1 MKLALWQKILYSG
14 GSLGT
19 ALSLVA
25 FNTYIQ
31 FYYVDKLGLGAE
43 WFGIGW
49 LIYGA
54 WNAVNDPLAGFLSDN
69 TKTRWGRRIPWIAG
83 SFIPLGIAFYFLWM
97 PPESL
102 VAASGLSLFLYFIA
116 VVLIFDTLW
125 TFAVMNWTTLFPEM
139 ITDEKE
145 RASVSGLRQAFTV
158 VGLLVGGTF
167 RILVG
172 PDWSGIGTMALF
184 FGGLTSL
191 SLGLSLL
198 GSKEQP
204 HVQHEKQPSL
214 LPALRATFRN
224 LSFRWFLVP
233 SLSKEF
239 IVSILAAAIPFW
251 TKYVLVLREP
261 ALMFGATIDPGFQE
275 SILLASIFL
284 LTLPGIPF
292 WTWVAK
298 RFSAR
303 RGWQISQATFALSI
317 LTIYVSSDFTTA
329 LLGTSVVGLSF
340 AGLLVY
346 PDLLLAD
353 VIDEDE
359 TIVGAR
365 REGMYFG
372 INGFMIRFGVMLQGL
387 TTSAVL
393 LTSGYVSRPGVG
405 VEQPDSAVFGIR
417 AMITL
422 VPILASLVA
431 IWGLQHYP
439 LHSGKLDAMRERSR
453 KLRKA

>member
-1 MKLALWQKILYSG
+1 MKLALWQKIFYSG

-19 ALSLVA
+19 ALSLIA

-31 FYYVDKLGLGAE
+31 FYYVDELGLGAE

-49 LIYGA
+49 LVYGI

-69 TKTRWGRRIPWIAG
+69 TRTRWGRRIPWIAG
-83 SFIPLGIAFYFLWM
+83 SFIPLGIAFYFLWL
-97 PPESL
+97 PPASL
-102 VAASGLSLFLYFIA
+102 VAASGLSLFLYFLA
-116 VVLIFDTLW
+116 VMLIFDTLW

-145 RASVSGLRQAFTV
+145 RAGVSGLRQAFTV
-158 VGLLVGGTF
+158 VGLLIGGAF

-172 PDWSGIGTMALF
+172 PDWSGIGSMALL

-204 HVQHEKQPSL
+204 HVQHEKQPAL
-214 LPALRATFRN
+214 LPALRATFHN

-261 ALMFGATIDPGFQE
+261 VVIFGNTFDPGFQE
-275 SILLASIFL
+275 TILLTSIFL
-284 LTLPGIPF
+284 MTLPGIPF

-298 RFSAR
+298 RYGAR
-303 RGWQISQATFALSI
+303 RGWQVSQGTFALSI
-317 LTIYVSSDFTTA
+317 LTIYVASDFYTA
-329 LLGTSVVGLSF
+329 MVGTMVVGLSL
-340 AGLLVY
+340 AGMLIY
-346 PDLLLAD
+346 PDLLLSD

-359 TIVGAR
+359 TVVGAR

-372 INGFMIRFGVMLQGL
+372 INGFMIRFGVTLQGL

-393 LTSGYVSRPGVG
+393 LTSGYVSRPGAG
-405 VEQPDSAVFGIR
+405 VQQPDSAVFGIR
-417 AMITL
+417 AMISL
-422 VPILASLVA
+422 VPILVSLLA

-439 LHSGKLDAMRERSR
+439 LHSGKLAAVRVKTK
-453 KLRKA
+453 KLREA

>member
-1 MKLALWQKILYSG
+1 MKVAIWQKILYSG
-14 GSLGT
+14 GPLGT

-31 FYYVDKLGLGAE
+31 FYYVDQLGLSAY

-49 LIYGA
+49 LVFGTRDSI
-54 WNAVNDPLAGFLSDN
+54 NDPLAVF
-69 TKTRWGRRIPWIAG
+69 
-83 SFIPLGIAFYFLWM
+83 
-97 PPESL
+97 
-102 VAASGLSLFLYFIA
+102 
-116 VVLIFDTLW
+116 LIFDTLW

-139 ITDEKE
+139 ISDEKE
-145 RASVSGLRQAFTV
+145 RAGVSGLRQAFTV
-158 VGLLVGGTF
+158 AGLLIGGAF
-167 RILVG
+167 RIRVG
-172 PDWSGIGTMALF
+172 PGWSGIGSMALL
-184 FGGLTSL
+184 FGGLTPL

-204 HVQHEKQPSL
+204 HVQHEKQPAL
-214 LPALRATFRN
+214 LPALRATFHN

-261 ALMFGATIDPGFQE
+261 AVMFGATIQPGLQE
-275 SILLASIFL
+275 SLLLASIFL
-284 LTLPGIPF
+284 LTLPGIPL

-298 RFSAR
+298 RLGAR
-303 RGWQISQATFALSI
+303 RGWQISQGTFALSI
-317 LTIYVSSDFTTA
+317 LTIYAASDFATA

-359 TIVGAR
+359 TVVGAS
-365 REGMYFG
+365 REGMYFR
-372 INGFMIRFGVMLQGL
+372 INGFMVRFGVTLQGL
-387 TTSAVL
+387 PT
-393 LTSGYVSRPGVG
+393 
-405 VEQPDSAVFGIR
+405 
-417 AMITL
+417 
-422 VPILASLVA
+422 
-431 IWGLQHYP
+431 
-439 LHSGKLDAMRERSR
+439 
-453 KLRKA
+453 

>member
-1 MKLALWQKILYSG
+1 MKLALWQKILYSS

-19 ALSLVA
+19 VLSLVA

-31 FYYVDKLGLGAE
+31 FYYVDKLGLRAE
-43 WFGIGW
+43 WFGIAW

-69 TKTRWGRRIPWIAG
+69 TNTRWGRRIPWIAA
-83 SFIPLGIAFYFLWM
+83 SFIPLGISFYLLWT
-97 PPESL
+97 PPAAL
-102 VAASGLSLFLYFIA
+102 VASSGFSLFLYFIA

-139 ITDEKE
+139 ISDEKE
-145 RASVSGLRQAFTV
+145 RTTVSGMRQAFSV
-158 VGLLVGGTF
+158 VGLLIGGTF

-172 PDWSGIGTMALF
+172 PDWAGISGMALL
-184 FGGLTSL
+184 FGSLTSL
-191 SLGLSLL
+191 TLGLSLL

-204 HVQHEKQPSL
+204 GVRLEKQPAL
-214 LPALRATFRN
+214 LPALRATFGN

-251 TKYVLVLREP
+251 TKYVLVLRNP
-261 ALMFGATIDPGFQE
+261 VTIFGASLDAAFQE
-275 SILLASIFL
+275 SLLLASIFA
-284 LTLPGIPF
+284 LTLPGLPL
-292 WTWVAK
+292 WAWVA
-298 RFSAR
+298 RRIGAR
-303 RGWQISQATFALSI
+303 RGWQFSQASFALS
-317 LTIYVSSDFTTA
+317 LLAIYAASDFGMA
-329 LLGTSVVGLSF
+329 LMGTSVVGLSF

-346 PDLLLAD
+346 PDLLLSD

-359 TIVGAR
+359 TVVGAR

-372 INGFMIRFGVMLQGL
+372 INGFMIRFGVTLQGL
-387 TTSAVL
+387 TTSTIL
-393 LTSGYVSRPGVG
+393 LTSGYVSSAVSDI
-405 VEQPDSAVFGIR
+405 VQPASAVFGIR

-422 VPILASLVA
+422 LPILASLVA

-439 LHSGKLDAMRERSR
+439 LHSGRLQAMRVRSKKMR
-453 KLRKA
+453 A